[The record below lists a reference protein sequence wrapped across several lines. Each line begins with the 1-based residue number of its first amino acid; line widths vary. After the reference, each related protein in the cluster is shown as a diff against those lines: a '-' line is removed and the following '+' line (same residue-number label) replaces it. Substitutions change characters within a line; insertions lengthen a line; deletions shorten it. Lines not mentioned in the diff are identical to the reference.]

1 MATMKGLL
9 GGRKLS
15 LLQLGSAF
23 LVVALIV
30 GVLVFEKN
38 RIGVM
43 LKPGEHIT
51 IEFKDKIGLREFIS
65 QVKVAGVPVGKVSSI
80 DRKGPDLTEVVVKV
94 DSNIP
99 KILRSTPTAEV
110 RPTTLLGGNY
120 YVDLRPGGIPGE
132 FDGTIPIER
141 TSQEVELDQVVAAL
155 QPDARRG
162 IGSSIR
168 DLDATLS
175 SGGSA
180 ALRDLAHDAPQTLGP
195 VGEVLTGLRGTHPDT
210 DLTEM
215 VHGLEGVSR
224 ALADKEV
231 HLDGLVADLG
241 TTTGVLAHRSSDL
254 AAWVHGTPDTL
265 RSADVGL
272 AKLDTTLRDLRDTSE
287 PARPSVKELGSLMK
301 RLDPVVA
308 KAVPVVHDLRHVMND
323 LRPAV
328 DDLRPTS
335 QNLTDVFDDLRGPVL
350 DRTNGPILNVVN
362 SPYRGSGPYAHTSG
376 DNPFFKELAYMVANL
391 DRAAET
397 RDRNGAAIAFEPGF
411 GPGTAAG
418 LPISLEKMFTQFTN
432 PQEGGR

>member
-1 MATMKGLL
+1 MATKKGLL

-23 LVVALIV
+23 LIVGLVV

-43 LKPGEHIT
+43 LKPGASIT

-80 DRKGPDLTEVVVKV
+80 DRKKGDLTEVVVKV

-99 KILRSTPTAEV
+99 KILDTAPTARV
-110 RPTTLLGGNY
+110 RATTLLGGNY

-162 IGSSIR
+162 IGASIR

-180 ALRDLAHDAPQTLGP
+180 ALRDLTHDAPQTLGP
-195 VGEVLTGLRGTHPDT
+195 AGDVLTSLRGTRPDT

-215 VHGLEGVSR
+215 IHGLEGVSR

-241 TTTGVLAHRSSDL
+241 TTTSVLSHRSGDL
-254 AAWVHGTPDTL
+254 AAWIHGMPETL
-265 RSADVGL
+265 RSSDIGL
-272 AKLDTTLRDLRDTSE
+272 AKLDTTLRDLRDTSD

-335 QNLTDVFDDLRGPVL
+335 QNLTSVFDDLRGPVL
-350 DRTNGPILNVVN
+350 DRTNGPILNVIN

-376 DNPFFKELAYMVANL
+376 DDPFYKELAYMVTNL

-397 RDRNGAAIAFEPGF
+397 RDRNGAAIAFEPGS

-418 LPISLEKMFTQFTN
+418 LPLSFEKMLTQFTN